1 MASPSTIFLAAFI
14 SILAFGLLGVD
25 AAKDLTRIRDAK
37 GADVVQAVISQIE
50 VSGFFEDDHRILRRI
65 AYVETKDGANI
76 PPFRGGIWALGRK
89 KFEKVLNASVLA
101 ELRSETE
108 EKWSFSWSRMT
119 WEEDLRYPF
128 YSGLAAR
135 LYLSLLEIRQT
146 ASIPLSGSIPQQ
158 ASFWFTY
165 YHTKDGSLNEQN
177 FIDRVSNLTAD
188 EGNIRQLYNHIL
200 VAKLGPNA
208 NWGRAALMSTLA
220 IIL

>member
-108 EKWSFSWSRMT
+108 EKWRFSWSKIT

-135 LYLSLLEIRQT
+135 LYLWLLENET
-146 ASIPLSGSIPQQ
+146 ARIPLARNISGQVN
-158 ASFWFTY
+158 FWFTH
-165 YHTKDGSLNEQN
+165 YHSRYDAFNELD
-177 FIDRVSNLTAD
+177 FIEQFQYL
-188 EGNIRQLYNHIL
+188 I
-200 VAKLGPNA
+200 
-208 NWGRAALMSTLA
+208 
-220 IIL
+220 